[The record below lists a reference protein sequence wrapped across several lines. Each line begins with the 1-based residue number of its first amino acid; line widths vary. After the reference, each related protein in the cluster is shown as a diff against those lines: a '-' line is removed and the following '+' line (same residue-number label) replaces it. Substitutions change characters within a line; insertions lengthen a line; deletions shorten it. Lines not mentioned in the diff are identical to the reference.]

1 MSSTF
6 ALTQAQRAQFLESG
20 VVRAPGVIPREAAAT
35 MADRLWDACERL
47 HGVVRGQPETWTR
60 ERVFQFN
67 ELRREGAFSPMRS
80 AGLEALL
87 DDFFGGRGWTAPQ
100 HWGGPLVTFPSAG
113 AWQVTSASWHL
124 DILPG
129 QPLDPWPSVV
139 RVFTFLE
146 PAPPA
151 CGGTLYVAGSARL
164 AQALV
169 GSGRAKL
176 RSARLREA
184 MKRASPWIAALCSP
198 VDDGDR
204 TRRFMQAGAEVDGV
218 RLVVGEMTGEP
229 GDVWLMHPGTLH
241 AGAMNCGVG
250 PRMMLAE
257 TIGAAR

>member
-1 MSSTF
+1 MSSIFT
-6 ALTQAQRAQFLESG
+6 LTQAQRAEFRETG
-20 VVRAPGVIPREAAAT
+20 VVRMPGVIPTGAAAA
-35 MADRLWDACERL
+35 MADRLWEACERL
-47 HGVVRGQPETWTR
+47 HGVLRGQPETWTS
-60 ERVFQFN
+60 ERLFQFN
-67 ELRREGAFSPMRS
+67 ELRRDGAFSPMRS

-100 HWGGPLVTFPSAG
+100 HWGGPLVTFPGGGEWTVTAG
-113 AWQVTSASWHL
+113 AWHL

-146 PAPPA
+146 PAPPG

-164 AQALV
+164 AIALV
-169 GSGRAKL
+169 AARHAKL
-176 RSARLREA
+176 RSAKLREA
-184 MKRASPWIAALCSP
+184 MKRASPWIAELCST
-198 VDDGDR
+198 VDAGDR
-204 TRRFMQAGAEVDGV
+204 TRRFMQEGTELDGV

-241 AGAMNCGVG
+241 AGAMNCGAG

-257 TIGAAR
+257 TINAAR